1 MSSAAGRDL
10 GAGQCGQGVGSLG
23 RMGSGAAWAGGQ
35 WGSVAQAGQAGC
47 GQQRQGAGRSQGR
60 AQAAEVAAG
69 HRAASLPPALA
80 LQPPGAAWAGSGR
93 PQGHCPARELLRGSA
108 LFGEAP
114 CQGGVAVLCATHHC
128 NTWQCS
134 NCHLWRLCPIPGR
147 SAGDLAS
154 QGEYSLSCSLA
165 IQPSP
170 LSCCVH

>member
-1 MSSAAGRDL
+1 MPQAGIW
-10 GAGQCGQGVGSLG
+10 GQGSVGRAWAAWAG
-23 RMGSGAAWAGGQ
+23 WAVGQHGQVGSGAAWHRLARQGV
-35 WGSVAQAGQAGC
+35 GSRGRVQAGPRAVLR
-47 GQQRQGAGRSQGR
+47 QQRWQQDIGQR
-60 AQAAEVAAG
+60 AC
-69 HRAASLPPALA
+69 RPPWLCSHPE
-80 LQPPGAAWAGSGR
+80 LRGQGSGR

>member
-1 MSSAAGRDL
+1 MPQA
-10 GAGQCGQGVGSLG
+10 
-23 RMGSGAAWAGGQ
+23 GQ
-35 WGSVAQAGQAGC
+35 WGHGRGAVGQGEQEGSSKARVQTGHHH
-47 GQQRQGAGRSQGR
+47 

-69 HRAASLPPALA
+69 HRAPSLQPALA
-80 LQPPGAAWAGSGR
+80 LQPPGAAWAACRDTALAGS
-93 PQGHCPARELLRGSA
+93 CCGSA

-134 NCHLWRLCPIPGR
+134 NCHLWRLCPISGR
-147 SAGDLAS
+147 SVGDLAS
-154 QGEYSLSCSLA
+154 QGENSLSCSSA